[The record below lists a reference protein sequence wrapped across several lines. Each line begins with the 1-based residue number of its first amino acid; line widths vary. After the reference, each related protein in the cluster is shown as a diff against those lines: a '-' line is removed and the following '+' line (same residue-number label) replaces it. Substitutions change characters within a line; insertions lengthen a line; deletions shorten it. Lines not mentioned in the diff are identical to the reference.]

1 MLAFFGEAE
10 DNFVGRGQRRGV
22 VDFVAVVFGWLQ
34 VVFRV
39 EEDDVEDGGFFVE
52 ETRDASE
59 TSGEGELPEGIFGV
73 VVPVGLRDG
82 VEVAPSDG
90 DVRLCPVDRVDAVGF
105 AGGVVT
111 DDIGILFA
119 EVFEPVE
126 ERCEPV
132 RVLVC
137 ELKEGI
143 LLEIGEGEGNL
154 LFFLNCCEVGFRVAG
169 SQRDLFFPRAT
180 G

>member
-1 MLAFFGEAE
+1 MVAFFGEAE
-10 DNFVGRGQRRGV
+10 YNFVGSGQGRSV

-59 TSGEGELPEGIFGV
+59 ASGEGELPEGIFGV
-73 VVPVGLRDG
+73 VVAVGLRNG
-82 VEVAPSDG
+82 VEIAPSDG
-90 DVRLCPVDRVDAVGF
+90 DVGLFPVDRVDAVGF

-111 DDIGILFA
+111 DDIGFFFA

-154 LFFLNCCEVGFRVAG
+154 FFFLNCCD
-169 SQRDLFFPRAT
+169 QRDLFFLRAT